1 MSVLYLLYENG
12 MTSLQETSQV
22 ISVAAGEAMPKV
34 LASGTMGEVC
44 NYIRLAAG
52 LYPTSPSITLACDSG
67 SVRLTKKEKRRK

>member
-44 NYIRLAAG
+44 NYIRMSAG
-52 LYPTSPSITLACDSG
+52 L
-67 SVRLTKKEKRRK
+67 